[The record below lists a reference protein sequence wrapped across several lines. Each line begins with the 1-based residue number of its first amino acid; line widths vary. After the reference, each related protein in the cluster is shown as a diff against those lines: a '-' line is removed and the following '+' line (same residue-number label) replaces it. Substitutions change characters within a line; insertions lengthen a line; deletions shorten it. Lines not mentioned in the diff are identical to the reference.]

1 VTDVRAARLTLIG
14 SIVGVIGV
22 ALLLV
27 EASPAVVRHS
37 VLSSTSQLLM
47 WIGVGVAAVGGILL
61 VCGAWLRGTD
71 EFGD

>member
-1 VTDVRAARLTLIG
+1 
-14 SIVGVIGV
+14 
-22 ALLLV
+22 
-27 EASPAVVRHS
+27 
-37 VLSSTSQLLM
+37 M